1 MAKKTT
7 SNSLLVDSGMILFVI
22 YLYILRWN
30 MNLCMTS
37 IFFRWFSVSM
47 IKYLDILML
56 VVVAVKTKL
65 PESSKDANTP
75 DKLLP
80 SCC

>member
-1 MAKKTT
+1 
-7 SNSLLVDSGMILFVI
+7 
-22 YLYILRWN
+22 